1 MSADPGKTAR
11 TGAWLPALAWLR
23 RYRRSD
29 LRADGV
35 AGLITAVLLVPQAMA
50 LGMLAGLPPQVGLY
64 ASVAAPIAYALFGSS
79 RTLSVGPVAVA
90 AIMVAEALAAPE
102 VRAQGSALGNAVVL
116 ALECGAILLAM
127 AALRLGMLVNF
138 ISHPVLAGFT
148 IGAATLILLSQLPPL
163 LGVAAPA
170 ALVAHEIVAALLR
183 ELHAINWATAA
194 LGAGSVLLLAL
205 AGGPLQRRLRAG
217 AAGEWALLAARAAP
231 LAVVVAAVLVVAAFD
246 LDRTRA
252 VATVGPIP
260 AGLSLPDAGILRPG
274 PWITLL
280 PSALLIALVSYVES
294 VSIAKIIANRVRE
307 RIHPNRELA
316 ALGAANVAA
325 ALSGGMPVAGSFSR
339 TTVNFAA
346 GARTQMASVVA
357 ALAIGATLLLLAPW
371 FARLPNAA
379 LAAVIVVAVAP
390 LVDWRAIRT
399 LWHYER
405 SEAAVLLLT
414 LAGVLLLGI
423 EIGLVLGLV
432 TSLVAYIWRS
442 SAPHVAVVGRI
453 PGTEHFR
460 NVARHDVETWPTLAL
475 IRVDESLTF
484 VNIGVIEDFIVAHL
498 ARHPEVEHVV
508 LVASAINH
516 IDSSALEGLER
527 LIAGLREAGVTVHLA
542 EVKGPVLDALERA
555 GLPARMAP
563 GRVFFRTSEAVEAL
577 ARAPLRTTG

>member
-1 MSADPGKTAR
+1 MRVDPAKAAR
-11 TGAWLPALAWLR
+11 LSGLLPALAWLR
-23 RYRRSD
+23 RYERSD

-64 ASVAAPIAYALFGSS
+64 ASVAAPVAYALFGSS

-90 AIMVAEALAAPE
+90 AIMVAQALASPE

-116 ALECGAILLAM
+116 ALECGVILLAM

-138 ISHPVLAGFT
+138 ISHPVLTGFT
-148 IGAATLILLSQLPPL
+148 IGAAILILLSQLPPL

-170 ALVAHEIVAALLR
+170 ALVAHEIVSALLR
-183 ELHAINWATAA
+183 ELHAVNWATAA
-194 LGAGSVLLLAL
+194 LGAGSVVLLAF

-217 AAGEWALLAARAAP
+217 AGEWALLAARAAP
-231 LAVVVAAVLVVAAFD
+231 LLVVVAGVLVVAAFD

-260 AGLSLPDAGILRPG
+260 AGLAMPDPGFLRPG
-274 PWITLL
+274 PWIALL

-294 VSIAKIIANRVRE
+294 VSIAKIIANRARE

-316 ALGAANVAA
+316 ALGAANIAA

-339 TTVNFAA
+339 TMVNFAA

-357 ALAIGATLLLLAPW
+357 ALVIGATLLLFAPW

-390 LVDWRAIRT
+390 LVDWRTIRM
-399 LWHYER
+399 LWHYQR

-414 LAGVLLLGI
+414 LAGVLVLGI

-460 NVARHDVETWPTLAL
+460 NVARHHVETWPTLAL

-484 VNIGVIEDFIVAHL
+484 ANIGVIEDFIIAHL
-498 ARHPEVEHVV
+498 ARHPEVEHLV

-577 ARAPLRTTG
+577 AREPLRTAG